1 MQLSSDAGVAADQFS
16 TGALFGVAP
25 PSVNAV
31 KPTGQWN
38 ALKLR
43 VDGDAVRVEING
55 QRVLMT
61 TVANPDLPAAG
72 HVALDGIV
80 GGITYRRVLLVPLAG
95 R

>member
-1 MQLSSDAGVAADQFS
+1 M
-16 TGALFGVAP
+16 
-25 PSVNAV
+25 

-38 ALKLR
+38 VLKLR

-61 TVANPDLPAAG
+61 TVTDPDLPAVG
-72 HVALDGIV
+72 HVALDGIA